1 VRKGVLASRL
11 SIKPE
16 TFSRAV
22 KQLADQGVIEVHGSH
37 FTVLDREALADL
49 ADLASAEELGPVLC
63 PPDAPAAGG
72 GKE

>member
-1 VRKGVLASRL
+1 VLASRL

-37 FTVLDREALADL
+37 FTVLDRRALAEL
-49 ADLASAEELGPVLC
+49 ADLASAAELGPVLC
-63 PPDAPAAGG
+63 PPDAPTAAEG
-72 GKE
+72 ED